1 MLTQQEIEKMFI
13 DSGALNGH
21 FKLTSGRH
29 SDVIFNALR
38 FCNIPIILLSFAPN

>member
-13 DSGALNGH
+13 DSGALLNGH

-29 SDVIFNALR
+29 SDRYIQCA
-38 FCNIPIILLSFAPN
+38 